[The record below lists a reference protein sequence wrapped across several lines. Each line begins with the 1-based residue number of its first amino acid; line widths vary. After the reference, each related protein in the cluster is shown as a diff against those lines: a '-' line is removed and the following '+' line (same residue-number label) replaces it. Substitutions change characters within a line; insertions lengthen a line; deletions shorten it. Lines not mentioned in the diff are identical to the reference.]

1 MAEITATMVKE
12 LREKT
17 GVGMMQCK
25 KALADSG
32 GDMERAIEILRE
44 KGLASAQQKAGRTAS
59 QGLID
64 SYIHM
69 DKLGVLVELNC
80 ETDFV
85 AKTDDFKTL
94 IKDIAMHIAA
104 TNPMY
109 LSPEEVP
116 TEVIEKEKEIFRAQ
130 ITGKK
135 PDNIIEQI
143 LEGKLKK
150 FYEESCLTEQ
160 VFVKDPDG
168 KMKIKDLITE
178 KVAKLGENIVIRR
191 FARFALG
198 EAQS

>member
-32 GDMERAIEILRE
+32 GDMERAVEILRE
-44 KGLASAQQKAGRTAS
+44 KGLASAQKKAGRTAS

-85 AKTDDFKTL
+85 AKTDDFRAL

-109 LSPEEVP
+109 LNPEQVP
-116 TEVIEKEKEIFRAQ
+116 TEVIEKEKDIFRAQ

-135 PDNIIEQI
+135 PENIIEQI

-150 FYEESCLTEQ
+150 FYEENCLTEQ

-191 FARFALG
+191 FGRFALG
-198 EAQS
+198 ETES

>member
-1 MAEITATMVKE
+1 MAEIKATMVKE

-25 KALADSG
+25 KALSDSG
-32 GDMERAIEILRE
+32 GDMERAVEILRE
-44 KGLASAQQKAGRTAS
+44 KGLASAQKKAGRTAS

-85 AKTDDFKTL
+85 AKTEDFRTL

-104 TNPMY
+104 TNPTY
-109 LSPEEVP
+109 LNPEQVP
-116 TEVIEKEKEIFRAQ
+116 TEVIEKEKDIFRAQ

-135 PDNIIEQI
+135 PENIIEQI

-150 FYEESCLTEQ
+150 FYEENCLTEQ
-160 VFVKDPDG
+160 VFVKDPEG

-198 EAQS
+198 ETES

>member
-1 MAEITATMVKE
+1 MAEVTATMVKE

-25 KALADSG
+25 QALSECG
-32 GDMERAIEILRE
+32 GDMERAVEILRE
-44 KGLASAQQKAGRTAS
+44 KGLASAQKKAGRSAS
-59 QGLID
+59 QGLIS

-69 DKLGVLVELNC
+69 DKIGVLVEVNC

-85 AKTDDFKTL
+85 AKTEDFREL
-94 IKDIAMHIAA
+94 VKDIAMHIAA
-104 TNPMY
+104 ANPSY
-109 LSPEEVP
+109 LNSEEVP
-116 TEVIEKEKEIFRAQ
+116 DAVIQKEREIARAQ

-135 PDNIIEQI
+135 PENIIEQI
-143 LEGKLKK
+143 LEGKLNK
-150 FYEESCLTEQ
+150 FYEENCLTEQ
-160 VFVKDPDG
+160 VFVKDTEG
-168 KMKIKDLITE
+168 KQKIKDLITG

>member
-1 MAEITATMVKE
+1 MAEVTATMVKD

-25 KALADSG
+25 QALAESG
-32 GDMERAIEILRE
+32 GDMDRAVEILRE
-44 KGLASAQQKAGRTAS
+44 KGLASAQKKASRSAS
-59 QGLID
+59 QGLIA

-69 DKLGVLVELNC
+69 DKLGVLVEVNC

-85 AKTDDFKTL
+85 AKTEDFREL
-94 IKDIAMHIAA
+94 AKDVSMHIAA
-104 TNPMY
+104 ANPTY
-109 LSPEEVP
+109 LNPEDVP
-116 TEVIEKEKEIFRAQ
+116 DEVIQKEREIARAQ

-135 PDNIIEQI
+135 PENIVEQI

-150 FYEESCLTEQ
+150 FFEDTCLTEQ
-160 VFVKDPDG
+160 VFVKDPEG
-168 KMKIKDLITE
+168 KQKIKDLITG

-198 EAQS
+198 ETQS

>member
-1 MAEITATMVKE
+1 MAQITATMVKE

-25 KALADSG
+25 KALTDSG
-32 GDMERAIEILRE
+32 GDMERAVEILRE
-44 KGLASAQQKAGRTAS
+44 KGLASAQKKAGRTAS

-85 AKTDDFKTL
+85 AKTDDFRTL

-109 LSPEEVP
+109 LTPEQVP
-116 TEVIEKEKEIFRAQ
+116 TEVIEKEKDIFRAQ

-135 PDNIIEQI
+135 PENIIEQI

-150 FYEESCLTEQ
+150 FYEENCLTEQ
-160 VFVKDPDG
+160 VFVKDQDG

-198 EAQS
+198 ETES

>member
-1 MAEITATMVKE
+1 MAEVTATMVKE

-25 KALADSG
+25 KALSDSG
-32 GDMERAIEILRE
+32 GDMERAVEILRE
-44 KGLASAQQKAGRTAS
+44 KGLATAQKKAGRSAS

-69 DKLGVLVELNC
+69 DKLGVLVEINC

-85 AKTDDFKTL
+85 AKTDDFRAL

-104 TNPMY
+104 ANPTY
-109 LSPEEVP
+109 LNPEEVP
-116 TEVIEKEKEIFRAQ
+116 SEVITKEKEIFKAQ

-150 FYEESCLTEQ
+150 FYEENCLTEQ

-178 KVAKLGENIVIRR
+178 KVAKLGENIIIRR

>member
-109 LSPEEVP
+109 PRGSPHRSDRKGKRDIQGADNRQEARQHH
-116 TEVIEKEKEIFRAQ
+116 RAD
-130 ITGKK
+130 T
-135 PDNIIEQI
+135 
-143 LEGKLKK
+143 
-150 FYEESCLTEQ
+150 
-160 VFVKDPDG
+160 
-168 KMKIKDLITE
+168 
-178 KVAKLGENIVIRR
+178 
-191 FARFALG
+191 
-198 EAQS
+198 

>member
-1 MAEITATMVKE
+1 MAEVTATMVKE

-32 GDMERAIEILRE
+32 GDMERAVEILRE
-44 KGLASAQQKAGRTAS
+44 KGLATAQKKSGRAAS

-85 AKTDDFKTL
+85 AKTEDFRTL
-94 IKDIAMHIAA
+94 IKDIAMHVAA
-104 TNPMY
+104 ANPTY
-109 LSPEEVP
+109 LSPENVP
-116 TEVIEKEKEIFRAQ
+116 TEVIAKEKDIFKAQ

-135 PDNIIEQI
+135 PENIIEQI
-143 LEGKLKK
+143 LEGKLNK
-150 FYEESCLTEQ
+150 FYEENCLTEQ